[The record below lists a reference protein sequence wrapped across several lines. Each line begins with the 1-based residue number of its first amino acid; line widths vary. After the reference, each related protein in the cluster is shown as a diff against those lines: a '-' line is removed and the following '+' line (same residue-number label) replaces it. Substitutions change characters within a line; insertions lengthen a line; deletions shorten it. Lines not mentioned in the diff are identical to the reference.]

1 MTSLSEDLKT
11 LKLQRNA
18 EKAKNVKQRFHTK
31 QTEVR
36 GLIRDVKGSIEQ
48 IGEHLKDEKKML
60 VSDINHHKAK
70 LSDILGYGDEVRG
83 FDSFVADDS
92 IDHLEIYA
100 EFLGKQEYGRAKQN
114 YERAL
119 QTMEML
125 YRAEIDRLDFSESH
139 QSAAAQF

>member
-1 MTSLSEDLKT
+1 MLLISLPKIDLSAE
-11 LKLQRNA
+11 LQ
-18 EKAKNVKQRFHTK
+18 
-31 QTEVR
+31 
-36 GLIRDVKGSIEQ
+36 
-48 IGEHLKDEKKML
+48 
-60 VSDINHHKAK
+60 KAK

-119 QTMEML
+119 
-125 YRAEIDRLDFSESH
+125 
-139 QSAAAQF
+139 

>member
-1 MTSLSEDLKT
+1 M
-11 LKLQRNA
+11 
-18 EKAKNVKQRFHTK
+18 
-31 QTEVR
+31 R
-36 GLIRDVKGSIEQ
+36 GLIRDVKSSIEQ

-70 LSDILGYGDEVRG
+70 LSDILGYGDEVKG
-83 FDSFVADDS
+83 FDSFIADDS

-125 YRAEIDRLDFSESH
+125 YRAEIDRLDFAESH
-139 QSAAAQF
+139 QSAAA